1 MRIFLNTDSIYLES
15 TPFSKWRGQSIK
27 FSIFLSGKSI
37 AQKMA
42 GIYLLAELILVQAI
56 FLLGKSDIG
65 PGPFCFTFFTEKLL
79 KNVQVKHLLKAVEKV
94 GL

>member
-1 MRIFLNTDSIYLES
+1 
-15 TPFSKWRGQSIK
+15 
-27 FSIFLSGKSI
+27 
-37 AQKMA
+37 MA
-42 GIYLLAELILVQAI
+42 RIYLLAELILVQAI